1 MSLSGFISR
10 CLRIERRYHVSV
22 SSTITPQQIAVP
34 PAKLDR
40 QRLEIRLCCVSRR
53 TRRGRMELRLSSRPC
68 SASSSSSA
76 YMFDCRKAEAELI
89 RMPQFTTDIAP
100 ERFETL
106 KIHSVHKCCESR
118 ARFHYYLHMAGPGHL
133 TRSERYYQS

>member
-1 MSLSGFISR
+1 MSQ
-10 CLRIERRYHVSV
+10 CLQRLRLNRSLF
-22 SSTITPQQIAVP
+22 PQG
-34 PAKLDR
+34 KLDR
-40 QRLEIRLCCVSRR
+40 LRQKFACVVFPDELDAAAWGYGCPLAHVQRLVHHQHTMS
-53 TRRGRMELRLSSRPC
+53 
-68 SASSSSSA
+68 
-76 YMFDCRKAEAELI
+76 DCRKAEAELI